1 MGRPDVA
8 EYLEELDGT
17 VYVVDIGIMHGG
29 RVYMWMCRETHTHT
43 RMYNSLYTRVRE
55 SMRAKDLDYPIL
67 SMSRVVLPPHDVP
80 EVEVSGELA
89 DFPRTN
95 ASDM

>member
-43 RMYNSLYTRVRE
+43 RMYSSLCTHVHE
-55 SMRAKDLDYPIL
+55 SMRAKDQDYPIL
-67 SMSRVVLPPHDVP
+67 SMTRLELLPHDVP

-89 DFPRTN
+89 DFLRTN